1 MICTGRAMIYML
13 GSPRVQLTAVLI
25 SGACEL
31 VQRSS
36 IVVFD
41 ELLRE
46 RLFRAPMD
54 AATRTRQI
62 QIWTQ
67 VCGRS
72 RCARA
77 ILHQLTNVPLIVQDI
92 CGTQLLELSTIP
104 ILGFLGPILR
114 GAGLCDVFFLS
125 ESMPEDQ
132 LVVAVFASFLTE
144 ALVDLVSA
152 YVERCQGIRTETW

>member
-1 MICTGRAMIYML
+1 MCAQYL
-13 GSPRVQLTAVLI
+13 ASLLTLTLSVA
-25 SGACEL
+25 L
-31 VQRSS
+31 V
-36 IVVFD
+36 
-41 ELLRE
+41 
-46 RLFRAPMD
+46 
-54 AATRTRQI
+54 
-62 QIWTQ
+62 
-67 VCGRS
+67 
-72 RCARA
+72 
-77 ILHQLTNVPLIVQDI
+77 VQDI
-92 CGTQLLELSTIP
+92 CGTQLIELSTIP